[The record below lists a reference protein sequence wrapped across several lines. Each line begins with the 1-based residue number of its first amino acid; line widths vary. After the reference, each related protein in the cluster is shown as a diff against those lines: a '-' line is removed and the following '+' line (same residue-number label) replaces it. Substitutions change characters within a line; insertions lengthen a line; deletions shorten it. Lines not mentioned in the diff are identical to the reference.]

1 MVTPRHLPKKNTRC
15 RDLRDNRLS
24 PKDAFVRVLELDE
37 NTVHRQVE
45 SEENRWD

>member
-1 MVTPRHLPKKNTRC
+1 MGTPRHLPKKNTRC

-37 NTVHRQVE
+37 NNVRKHIEFNE
-45 SEENRWD
+45 SRWD